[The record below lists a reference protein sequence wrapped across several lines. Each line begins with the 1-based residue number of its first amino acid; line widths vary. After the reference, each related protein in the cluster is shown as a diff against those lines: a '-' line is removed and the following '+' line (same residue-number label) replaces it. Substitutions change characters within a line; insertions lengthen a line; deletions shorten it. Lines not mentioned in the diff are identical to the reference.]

1 MWIFL
6 FNTIG
11 LICIYFLL
19 RWKLQRSTAIE
30 KQIDKIRAQF
40 NDLTVDMNDATSRN
54 LDALESRIKEAKK
67 LIRQLDK
74 ASAEVKDSVPDE
86 PEVKTH
92 VQQETDTDVKA
103 ESGQPSVTAFAP
115 ISDSLRQSVLKLAV
129 RGMSS
134 AEIAEILN
142 CQLQE
147 VELVLS
153 FSENRYSRK

>member
-1 MWIFL
+1 
-6 FNTIG
+6 
-11 LICIYFLL
+11 
-19 RWKLQRSTAIE
+19 
-30 KQIDKIRAQF
+30 
-40 NDLTVDMNDATSRN
+40 MNDATSRN